1 LIITYDWHENHELL
15 LPEVNMNIGMH
26 PDFDGL
32 FYNRKESESAFKI
45 AEAQF
50 ASFKYTITSNIT
62 GLSFELKVLPGKALL
77 RVHFVPLR
85 STSCSSDLLRSPQ
98 ISSDLAHSPTL
109 SSTSKTL

>member
-1 LIITYDWHENHELL
+1 MIITYDWHENHELL

-50 ASFKYTITSNIT
+50 ASFKDTITSNIT

-77 RVHFVPLR
+77 RATLR
-85 STSCSSDLLRSPQ
+85 STSFYFVLLRSPQ

>member
-1 LIITYDWHENHELL
+1 
-15 LPEVNMNIGMH
+15 MNIGMH

-77 RVHFVPLR
+77 RATLR
-85 STSCSSDLLRSPQ
+85 STSFYFVLLRSPQ
-98 ISSDLAHSPTL
+98 ISSDLLRSRSFANFVQHFKDLVDHLPSL
-109 SSTSKTL
+109 SSFNSEPDVMPT

>member
-1 LIITYDWHENHELL
+1 
-15 LPEVNMNIGMH
+15 MNIGMH

-85 STSCSSDLLRSPQ
+85 STSCSSDLLRSRSFANFVQ
-98 ISSDLAHSPTL
+98 HFKDLVDHLPSL
-109 SSTSKTL
+109 SSFNSEPDVMPT

>member
-1 LIITYDWHENHELL
+1 
-15 LPEVNMNIGMH
+15 MNIGMH

-32 FYNRKESESAFKI
+32 FYNRKESAFKI

-50 ASFKYTITSNIT
+50 ASFKYTIPSNIT
-62 GLSFELKVLPGKALL
+62 GLSFEGSPRKGATPRYTSFHFVLL
-77 RVHFVPLR
+77 RA
-85 STSCSSDLLRSPQ
+85 PQ